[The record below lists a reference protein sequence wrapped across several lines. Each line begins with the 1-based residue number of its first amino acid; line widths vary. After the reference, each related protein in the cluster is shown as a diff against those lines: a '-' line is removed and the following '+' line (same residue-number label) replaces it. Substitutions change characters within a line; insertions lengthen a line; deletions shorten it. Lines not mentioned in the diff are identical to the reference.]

1 MSARPLLLAHVQSLE
16 RGMVVAEGSMTEQ
29 QKKERRTGK
38 AVEETDGDG
47 ASAKLAKKGKKLAAD
62 AEKIL
67 DEIDAVL
74 EENAEEFVKN
84 YVQRG
89 GE

>member
-1 MSARPLLLAHVQSLE
+1 MAEQEKRSRRKREEPQGESAGPNRA
-16 RGMVVAEGSMTEQ
+16 T
-29 QKKERRTGK
+29 T
-38 AVEETDGDG
+38 
-47 ASAKLAKKGKKLAAD
+47 KKGNELKKDMDEL
-62 AEKIL
+62 I
-67 DEIDAVL
+67 DEIDEVL

>member
-1 MSARPLLLAHVQSLE
+1 MDSL
-16 RGMVVAEGSMTEQ
+16 
-29 QKKERRTGK
+29 
-38 AVEETDGDG
+38 VEE
-47 ASAKLAKKGKKLAAD
+47 
-62 AEKIL
+62 I
-67 DEIDAVL
+67 DEVL

>member
-1 MSARPLLLAHVQSLE
+1 MQGQCAVNQVARIAQ
-16 RGMVVAEGSMTEQ
+16 
-29 QKKERRTGK
+29 
-38 AVEETDGDG
+38 AVEGADGDRG
-47 ASAKLAKKGKKLAAD
+47 RAELAKKGKKLAAD

>member
-1 MSARPLLLAHVQSLE
+1 MDSL
-16 RGMVVAEGSMTEQ
+16 
-29 QKKERRTGK
+29 
-38 AVEETDGDG
+38 
-47 ASAKLAKKGKKLAAD
+47 
-62 AEKIL
+62 I
-67 DEIDAVL
+67 DEIDEVL